1 MKSIFVTALATICL
15 LCKQGLAYENV
26 QYANTENTVNQ
37 YQNQGN
43 YVQNN
48 NNYENSYT
56 NSNINQNNAVQ
67 NNQMDAI
74 ETMNQDVNQY
84 INQNLNNNNNLP
96 VNNYANTNINYNNNV
111 PQQQQQQQPTVIP
124 ETQKEERSNTSSY
137 VLGGIGFTGVAF
149 IAAFGYKNYKKS
161 VDLNKFKEEILTE
174 SSAITKP
181 EKAKKSNTLTRL
193 SRSLSLSF
201 VNRDD
206 AFIDDKPVVSE
217 SLYSKNFS
225 LTKNRA
231 YKCHVAWTPLVSDE
245 IILRRGDL
253 VCVKESFSDGYS
265 LGRNLSTKFDGIF
278 PTCCLTNQ
286 KDQIMGSELI
296 KNGKFVSI
304 LKRTTSKN
312 KAKRTRRA
320 SSVSAVLPSWV
331 QKTELTSILTQ

>member
-1 MKSIFVTALATICL
+1 MKSIIITVLATICL
-15 LCKQGLAYENV
+15 FCKQGLAYENV
-26 QYANTENTVNQ
+26 QYVNENTVEQ

-43 YVQNN
+43 YIQNN
-48 NNYENSYT
+48 NNFDNSY
-56 NSNINQNNAVQ
+56 SNFNENVAQNNKI
-67 NNQMDAI
+67 NAI
-74 ETMNQDVNQY
+74 ENLNQDVNQY
-84 INQNLNNNNNLP
+84 INQNLNNNQNTNAQ
-96 VNNYANTNINYNNNV
+96 VNNNVNSNNFYNTNV
-111 PQQQQQQQPTVIP
+111 PQQQPTVVP
-124 ETQKEERSNTSSY
+124 ETTKKDESNTSTY

-149 IAAFGYKNYKKS
+149 IAAFGYKNYRKNS
-161 VDLNKFKEEILTE
+161 ELNRFREEILAE
-174 SSAITKP
+174 NDNIAKP

-201 VNRDD
+201 INKDD
-206 AFIDDKPVVSE
+206 AFIDDKPVVTE
-217 SLYSKNFS
+217 SPYSDNFS

-265 LGRNLSTKFDGIF
+265 IGRNLSTKFDGIF
-278 PTCCLTNQ
+278 PTCCLATQ

-320 SSVSAVLPSWV
+320 SSVSVVLPSWV